1 MTVKEAAEAFY
12 KDGQKDPEP
21 VLALLASLLK
31 EDRALYVLLEEE
43 KDPGAFYWIKA
54 CSEKGEDRKGRE
66 APEALSMQALFERA
80 INEKD
85 SLGILLDPGDRP
97 LYLSRDLLEEVR
109 KRAGLPAP
117 EGKKRND
124 PSAKDLLEEG
134 DRFRQDPEAFSYEKS
149 LSAYQRAYA
158 KALRE
163 KDSFIY
169 PEICLRLAEFHPGL
183 YSREELLS
191 LFDEAIA
198 HFRLRVSQGDKK
210 APERLI
216 YALRLKEQAQAR
228 GDGRMRARRSIPR
241 GILDL

>member
-1 MTVKEAAEAFY
+1 MTTVKEAAEAFY
-12 KDGQKDPEP
+12 KGGQKDPEP
-21 VLALLASLLK
+21 VLGLLSKLLR
-31 EDRALYVLLEEE
+31 ENAALYTFPQKER
-43 KDPGAFYWIKA
+43 DPNAFYWITAYTSPIEDSAPSPMQDLFAKA
-54 CSEKGEDRKGRE
+54 QE
-66 APEALSMQALFERA
+66 
-80 INEKD
+80 EKD
-85 SLGILLDPGDRP
+85 ALGILLDPGDRP

>member
-1 MTVKEAAEAFY
+1 
-12 KDGQKDPEP
+12 
-21 VLALLASLLK
+21 
-31 EDRALYVLLEEE
+31 
-43 KDPGAFYWIKA
+43 
-54 CSEKGEDRKGRE
+54 
-66 APEALSMQALFERA
+66 MQALLERA
-80 INEKD
+80 VAETD
-85 SLGILLDPGDRP
+85 ALGILLDPGDHP
-97 LYLSRDLLEEVR
+97 LYLSRDLLEELW
-109 KRAGLPAP
+109 KRAGLPVP
-117 EGKKRND
+117 ERKEKKA

-163 KDSFIY
+163 KDSFVY
-169 PEICLRLAEFHPGL
+169 PEICLRLGEFHPGL
-183 YSREELLS
+183 YSKEELLS

>member
-1 MTVKEAAEAFY
+1 MTTVKEAAEAFY
-12 KDGQKDPEP
+12 KGRQKDPEP
-21 VLALLASLLK
+21 VLNLLASLLK
-31 EDRALYVLLEEE
+31 EDRALYVLLVEE
-43 KDPGAFYWIKA
+43 KDPGAFYWIEA
-54 CSEKGEDRKGRE
+54 CSEDREGLT
-66 APEALSMQALFERA
+66 ASPMQALFERA
-80 INEKD
+80 ENEKD
-85 SLGILLDPGDRP
+85 ALGILLDPGDHP
-97 LYLSRDLLEEVR
+97 IYLSRDLLEELW
-109 KRAGLPAP
+109 KRAGLPVP
-117 EGKKRND
+117 ERKEKKA

-134 DRFRQDPEAFSYEKS
+134 DRFREDPEAFSYEKS

-163 KDSFIY
+163 KDSFVY
-169 PEICLRLAEFHPGL
+169 PEICLRLGEFHPGL

>member
-1 MTVKEAAEAFY
+1 MMTVKEAAEAFY
-12 KDGQKDPEP
+12 KGGQKDPEP
-21 VLALLASLLK
+21 VLDLLASLLK
-31 EDRALYVLLEEE
+31 ENRALYLLPEE
-43 KDPGAFYWIKA
+43 KRDPGAFYWIEA
-54 CSEKGEDRKGRE
+54 CSENREDL
-66 APEALSMQALFERA
+66 AALPMQAMLESA
-80 INEKD
+80 VNEKD
-85 SLGILLDPGDRP
+85 SLGILLDPGDHP
-97 LYLSRDLLEEVR
+97 LYLSRDLLEELR

-117 EGKKRND
+117 EGKKKKD

-163 KDSFIY
+163 KDSFVY
-169 PEICLRLAEFHPGL
+169 PEICLRLGEFHPGL

-198 HFRLRVSQGDKK
+198 HFRLRVSQGDKE
-210 APERLI
+210 APERLV

-228 GDGRMRARRSIPR
+228 GDGRMRPRRTLPESFFEF
-241 GILDL
+241 

>member
-1 MTVKEAAEAFY
+1 MMTVKEAAEAFY

-21 VLALLASLLK
+21 VLGLLSKLLR
-31 EDRALYVLLEEE
+31 ENAALYTFPQEER
-43 KDPGAFYWIKA
+43 DPNAFYWIKA
-54 CSEKGEDRKGRE
+54 CSEDREGLT
-66 APEALSMQALFERA
+66 ASPMQALFERA
-80 INEKD
+80 ENEKD
-85 SLGILLDPGDRP
+85 ALGILLDPGDRP

-117 EGKKRND
+117 EGKKKKD

-134 DRFRQDPEAFSYEKS
+134 DRFREDPEAFSYEKS

-158 KALRE
+158 KAVRE
-163 KDSFIY
+163 KDSFVY

-198 HFRLRVSQGDKK
+198 HFRLRVSQGDKE

-216 YALRLKEQAQAR
+216 CALRLKEQAQAR
-228 GDGRMRARRSIPR
+228 GDGRMRPRRNLPEK
-241 GILDL
+241 LF